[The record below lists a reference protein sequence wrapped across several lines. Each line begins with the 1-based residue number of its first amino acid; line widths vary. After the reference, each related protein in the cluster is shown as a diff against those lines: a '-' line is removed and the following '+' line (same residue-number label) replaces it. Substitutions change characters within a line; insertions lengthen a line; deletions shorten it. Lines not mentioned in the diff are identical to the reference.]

1 MPSARLVYAA
11 PVDLAIGAMSNCYGN
26 KCTIK
31 SLLRAVKV
39 GHWSLLEHINCTLD
53 LFCSEA
59 VLKQI
64 TRHRHLSPTVESSR
78 GSDITENGTYI
89 HDELVNYPMVGQGEE
104 TAYDEMWAAML
115 NAECAYRDM
124 VKNGVPK
131 EIAAYV
137 LPMGMQVKM
146 RYTGNLRAWMEY
158 LKKRLCKRASIE
170 HRKLAEQIYEQLH
183 EAYPEIVTKENIGV
197 CENCQESSCNFA

>member
-1 MPSARLVYAA
+1 MPSAKLIYGA
-11 PVDLAIGAMSNCYGN
+11 PAWLAIDAMSNCYGN
-26 KCTIK
+26 KCTLK
-31 SLLRAVKV
+31 SLLKAVKA
-39 GHWSLLEHINCTLD
+39 GHWSLLEHVNCTLD
-53 LFCSEA
+53 IVCSWA

-78 GSDITENGTYI
+78 GNDVTDDDYYVHIELDNYMVDKDHNLTAKDIVNDVIGICEEGYRC
-89 HDELVNYPMVGQGEE
+89 LVE
-104 TAYDEMWAAML
+104 A
-115 NAECAYRDM
+115 
-124 VKNGVPK
+124 GVPQ
-131 EIAAYV
+131 EIASYI
-137 LPMGMQVKM
+137 LPMSTQVKM